1 MNGPQRTVP
10 VGRSPRLD
18 GPAWTD
24 VSWQDRANCA
34 GTTDSGMWFPSVN
47 HPNRRQERTAKAIC
61 GRCLVRDAC
70 LAWALEV
77 DDRWAILG
85 QTTPT
90 ERANIGRRERDRIW
104 RKARRAAR

>member
-24 VSWQDRANCA
+24 VSWQDRSACA
-34 GTTDSGMWFPSVN
+34 ATPLALWFPSVN
-47 HPNRRQERTAKAIC
+47 HPNRRQERAAKAIC
-61 GRCLVRDAC
+61 GACPVIDAC

-77 DDRWAILG
+77 DDRWALLG
-85 QTTPT
+85 GTTPT
-90 ERANIGRRERDRIW
+90 ERG
-104 RKARRAAR
+104 KLTKRAAR